1 MFPSGNSDNPLD
13 SLFKRPSFQLCDQ
26 NPIISKQDHHHDPS
40 FYSNFPS
47 PFFDEHE
54 LPLNQMLSQNLL
66 MPAADQPHEENT
78 DHNPTKKEPAKCSRN
93 IGPLKLK
100 GKADDQPVSNGV
112 VGPVKRRNLGG
123 GPRKRTGKKDRH
135 SKICTAQGVRDRRM
149 RLSLQV
155 ARKFFDL
162 QDMLGYDK
170 ASKTIEWLFN
180 KSKKAIK
187 ELTKESITQGNH
199 NICNTSDAKSE
210 SFLSECEVVSGTEEN
225 SNTEIKNVSGKTC
238 EKDEKKSRKTAN
250 ISKPNTRESRE
261 KARARAR
268 CRTREKMMIKWC
280 KSSPNREKLGSSNSP
295 FEGIDQESGP
305 QNNSQQERVSPCG
318 ADDNYPSLEVADVG
332 TIEKLLGN
340 FSSSS
345 STSDHPISDYHYCS
359 AAVSC
364 CIDPNSS
371 FMGFLGNWDLLMN
384 NDKPNSSLTTQVSL
398 ADNLNSSVYS
408 SATMTNFPFFHQ

>member
-1 MFPSGNSDNPLD
+1 MFPSGNSHNPLD
-13 SLFKRPSFQLCDQ
+13 SLFKRPSFQLSDQ
-26 NPIISKQDHHHDPS
+26 NPIISKQDHHHHDPS

-66 MPAADQPHEENT
+66 MPAADQAHEENT

-112 VGPVKRRNLGG
+112 VGPVKRRSLGV

-135 SKICTAQGVRDRRM
+135 SKICTAQG
-149 RLSLQV
+149 
-155 ARKFFDL
+155 
-162 QDMLGYDK
+162 
-170 ASKTIEWLFN
+170 
-180 KSKKAIK
+180 
-187 ELTKESITQGNH
+187 
-199 NICNTSDAKSE
+199 DAKSE
-210 SFLSECEVVSGTEEN
+210 SFLSESEVVSGTEEN
-225 SNTEIKNVSGKTC
+225 SNTEIKNESAKTC
-238 EKDEKKSRKTAN
+238 EKDEKKSRKTAG

-295 FEGIDQESGP
+295 FEGVDQESGP
-305 QNNSQQERVSPCG
+305 QNNSQQETVSPCG

-345 STSDHPISDYHYCS
+345 STSDRPISDYHYCS

-371 FMGFLGNWDLLMN
+371 FLGFLGNWDLLMN
-384 NDKPNSSLTTQVSL
+384 NDRPNSSVTTQVSL
-398 ADNLNSSVYS
+398 ADNLINSSVYS

>member
-1 MFPSGNSDNPLD
+1 MFPSSNSDNPLD
-13 SLFKRPSFQLCDQ
+13 SLFKRPPFQFCDQ

-54 LPLNQMLSQNLL
+54 LPLNQMLSHNLP
-66 MPAADQPHEENT
+66 MPAPDQPHEENT
-78 DHNPTKKEPAKCSRN
+78 EHNPTKKEPPKCSRN
-93 IGPLKLK
+93 MKLK

-112 VGPVKRRNLGG
+112 VGPVKRRTLGV

-187 ELTKESITQGNH
+187 ELTKER
-199 NICNTSDAKSE
+199 
-210 SFLSECEVVSGTEEN
+210 TEEN
-225 SNTEIKNVSGKTC
+225 SNTEFKNVSVKTC
-238 EKDEKKSRKTAN
+238 EKEEKKPRKTAG

-268 CRTREKMMIKWC
+268 A
-280 KSSPNREKLGSSNSP
+280 
-295 FEGIDQESGP
+295 DQESGP

-340 FSSSS
+340 FSSSA
-345 STSDHPISDYHYCS
+345 STSDRPISDYHYCS

-371 FMGFLGNWDLLMN
+371 FMGFFGNWDLLMS
-384 NDKPNSSLTTQVSL
+384 NDRPNSNLTTQVSL

>member
-1 MFPSGNSDNPLD
+1 MFPSGVSDNPLD

-26 NPIISKQDHHHDPS
+26 NPIISKQDHHHDPP
-40 FYSNFPS
+40 FFSNFPS

-54 LPLNQMLSQNLL
+54 LPLNQMLPQNLL
-66 MPAADQPHEENT
+66 MPPADHESHDKIST
-78 DHNPTKKEPAKCSRN
+78 HNPTKKEPAKCSRSV
-93 IGPLKLK
+93 GPLKLK
-100 GKADDQPVSNGV
+100 GKADDQPVSNGL
-112 VGPVKRRNLGG
+112 VGPVKRRGV

-187 ELTKESITQGNH
+187 ELTSKESITQGNH
-199 NICNTSDAKSE
+199 NICNTSDGKSE
-210 SFLSECEVVSGTEEN
+210 SFLSECEVVSGIEET
-225 SNTEIKNVSGKTC
+225 SNTEMKNESVKTC
-238 EKDEKKSRKTAN
+238 EKKLRKTAG

-295 FEGIDQESGP
+295 FEGVDDQESGP
-305 QNNSQQERVSPCG
+305 QNNSQEMVSPCG
-318 ADDNYPSLEVADVG
+318 ADHNYPSLEVADVG

-340 FSSSS
+340 VSSSS
-345 STSDHPISDYHYCS
+345 STSDHRPISDYNYYCS
-359 AAVSC
+359 GAVSC

-384 NDKPNSSLTTQVSL
+384 NDRLINSSFTTQVSP
-398 ADNLNSSVYS
+398 ADNLNSS
-408 SATMTNFPFFHQ
+408 TITNFPFFHQ

>member
-1 MFPSGNSDNPLD
+1 MFPSSNSDNPFD
-13 SLFKRPSFQLCDQ
+13 SLFKRPPFQFCDQ

-54 LPLNQMLSQNLL
+54 LPLNQMLSHNLP
-66 MPAADQPHEENT
+66 MPAPDQPHEENT
-78 DHNPTKKEPAKCSRN
+78 EHNPTKKEPAKCSRN
-93 IGPLKLK
+93 MKLK

-112 VGPVKRRNLGG
+112 VGPVKRRTLGV

-225 SNTEIKNVSGKTC
+225 SNTEFKNARRGLGA
-238 EKDEKKSRKTAN
+238 E
-250 ISKPNTRESRE
+250 RENESNG
-261 KARARAR
+261 
-268 CRTREKMMIKWC
+268 
-280 KSSPNREKLGSSNSP
+280 PDREKLGSSNSP
-295 FEGIDQESGP
+295 FEGADQESGP

-340 FSSSS
+340 FSSSA
-345 STSDHPISDYHYCS
+345 STSDRPISDYHYCS

-371 FMGFLGNWDLLMN
+371 FMGFFGNWDLLMS
-384 NDKPNSSLTTQVSL
+384 NDRPNSNLTTQVSL